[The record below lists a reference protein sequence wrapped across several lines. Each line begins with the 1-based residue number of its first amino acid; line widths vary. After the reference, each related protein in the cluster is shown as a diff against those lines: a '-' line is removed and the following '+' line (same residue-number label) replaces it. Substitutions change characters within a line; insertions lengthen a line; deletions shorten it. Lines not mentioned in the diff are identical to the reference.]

1 MVSVALDKKNLKK
14 FIMAMLKQGQLR
26 GPVKDSQGVV
36 LGDVTAKSELVLEYA
51 NFKLPLKREFFP
63 QCEVISRY
71 DANGLREETV
81 NDESIVMFGV
91 RPCDAQS
98 LVHLDKVFSDEQYT
112 DPYYQKR
119 RDNSLVISLA
129 CKTPASECFCSSTG
143 GGPYDKA
150 GADIMSVDLGN
161 SLFFE
166 AVSAKGEA
174 FLTKNKGLF
183 RPPTSKETQQRKRQ
197 ESDSIKQQP
206 ELRISDIPKMLQNA
220 TDPLFWDSLAE
231 TCLGCG
237 ACTFLCPTCHCFDFF
252 EEKQERGGKRLRV
265 HDACMFAS
273 FTREASGH
281 NPRSGRGERMRQRIM
296 HKFSYA
302 QENYGRI
309 FCVGCGR
316 CVVNCPSN
324 IDIRETLSRV
334 NA

>member
-1 MVSVALDKKNLKK
+1 
-14 FIMAMLKQGQLR
+14 MLKQGQLR

-161 SLFFE
+161 SLFLKLSRRKAKPFLQRTKACSGRRHPKKHNRE
-166 AVSAKGEA
+166 NGRNPILLNSNPNFVFPIFPRCCRTPPILYSGTRWPKPAWAAAPALFFVPPVTVSI
-174 FLTKNKGLF
+174 FLKKS
-183 RPPTSKETQQRKRQ
+183 R
-197 ESDSIKQQP
+197 
-206 ELRISDIPKMLQNA
+206 
-220 TDPLFWDSLAE
+220 
-231 TCLGCG
+231 
-237 ACTFLCPTCHCFDFF
+237 
-252 EEKQERGGKRLRV
+252 
-265 HDACMFAS
+265 
-273 FTREASGH
+273 REAANGSGFMTRACSH
-281 NPRSGRGERMRQRIM
+281 HLPVKHPVTIRGAGGAKE
-296 HKFSYA
+296 
-302 QENYGRI
+302 
-309 FCVGCGR
+309 
-316 CVVNCPSN
+316 
-324 IDIRETLSRV
+324 
-334 NA
+334 